1 MGIQICSNEGPCTFP
16 RADNYQIAKIHERTL
31 KIFSLRT
38 TGPISTKLGTKH
50 PWVKGT
56 QVCSNEGPGPIPR
69 GNNKEIA
76 KIH

>member
-50 PWVKGT
+50 PWDMEIHVSSIEELCPFPR
-56 QVCSNEGPGPIPR
+56 VDNNEIV
-69 GNNKEIA
+69 